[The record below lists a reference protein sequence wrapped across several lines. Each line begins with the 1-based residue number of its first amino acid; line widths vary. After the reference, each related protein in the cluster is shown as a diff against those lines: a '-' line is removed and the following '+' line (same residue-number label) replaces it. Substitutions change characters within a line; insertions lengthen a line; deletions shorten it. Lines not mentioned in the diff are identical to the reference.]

1 MLLRRYVSLHVYA
14 KEFFAAADIDST
26 KWNSALL
33 LFKNGLRDTASH
45 QARYYKGV
53 GFMGEKLQ
61 RFVEGS
67 RDNAIAALSG
77 AMAGALVI
85 ALYESP
91 HNKGLAISLAVF
103 AVCSCVSAII
113 GLTKSG
119 KTPNTV
125 SLAILLISAAAAGY
139 TVWDSIQQRPQSF
152 ATIESNGV
160 AYKISA
166 QDCDFGVKGVM
177 TCKIREE

>member
-1 MLLRRYVSLHVYA
+1 
-14 KEFFAAADIDST
+14 
-26 KWNSALL
+26 
-33 LFKNGLRDTASH
+33 
-45 QARYYKGV
+45 
-53 GFMGEKLQ
+53 MGGKLQ
-61 RFVEGS
+61 MFAEGS
-67 RDNAIAALSG
+67 RDNAIAVLSG

-91 HNKGLAISLAVF
+91 FNMGLAISLAVF
-103 AVCSCVSAII
+103 AICSCVSAII

-152 ATIESNGV
+152 AMIKSEGV
-160 AYKISA
+160 TYKISA
-166 QDCDFGVKGVM
+166 ENCDFGVKGLM
-177 TCKIREE
+177 TCKIIE